1 MLSYET
7 GYFCVMRL
15 DKFLCECN
23 IGTRSEVKKLISK
36 CVVSVNGQIVKSPD
50 FHVDESKDEIKVQD
64 KIIAYKKYTYIMLN
78 KPSGIITASR
88 DKHAETVM
96 DLIKPLPARDL
107 FAVGRLDKDTTGLLL
122 ICNDGQLSHKLLS
135 PKYHVDKKYLVSL
148 KENITDDAIKSLEA
162 GVDIGDEELTLPA
175 SVNKLND
182 TKIELTIHEGRYHQ
196 VKRMLEAVNNEV
208 IGLHRSTFGALVL
221 DDDLKPGEW
230 RELDQNEI
238 DSLIF

>member
-36 CVVSVNGQIVKSPD
+36 RVVSVNGLIVKSPD
-50 FHVDESKDEIKVQD
+50 FHVDENQDEIKVQD

-135 PKYHVDKKYLVSL
+135 PKYHVDKKYIVSL
-148 KENITDDAIKSLEA
+148 KENITDEAIKLLEA

-175 SVNKLND
+175 SVNKFCD